1 MTKDSLVGGATSD
14 AAKINTPRLIL
25 GGVVAGLVLNLV
37 TGIANACILNGTF
50 QDWAKDMGGHLHPP
64 IQPVQMGYW
73 LFMGL
78 LDATA
83 GVWIYA
89 GMRPRFGPGAKTA
102 LLAGISVWVVG
113 RLCVAFDMFALGIFP
128 TRFLAGQ
135 SILGLFAILIS
146 VLVGAWIYREEKGT
160 S

>member
-1 MTKDSLVGGATSD
+1 
-14 AAKINTPRLIL
+14 
-25 GGVVAGLVLNLV
+25 VAGLVLNLV